1 MVLSFTTFTLS
12 QCSPLLNLPHKHSG
26 ILRPRPFCN
35 YSKDMDKSNC
45 VINDDDQDWGSSGA
59 QDLGMEKEVSLVS
72 QKKKLPP
79 TQTDPECYPGQ
90 LQET

>member
-1 MVLSFTTFTLS
+1 ME
-12 QCSPLLNLPHKHSG
+12 
-26 ILRPRPFCN
+26 
-35 YSKDMDKSNC
+35 KSNC

-59 QDLGMEKEVSLVS
+59 NDLGMEKELSLVP
-72 QKKKLPP
+72 QKKKLSP